1 MDKLQHEDCYKG
13 GSNMMYRSDFSGM
26 MENIDLVVKLLWDV
40 KDRISDRE
48 TLIQHN
54 ESNVVSINNRIDF
67 KDVPSVETALAEI
80 RTARKLLSE
89 TAIELN
95 LGRHYT
101 GREYEDD

>member
-1 MDKLQHEDCYKG
+1 MI
-13 GSNMMYRSDFSGM
+13 YRSDFEGM
-26 MENIDLVVKLLWDV
+26 TDNIDLVVKLLWDI
-40 KDRISDRE
+40 KDRISDRY

-54 ESNVVSINNRIDF
+54 ESNVVSINDRIDF

-89 TAIELN
+89 TATELN

-101 GREYEDD
+101 GREYEEVL

>member
-1 MDKLQHEDCYKG
+1 MT
-13 GSNMMYRSDFSGM
+13 YRSDFEDM
-26 MENIDLVVKLLWDV
+26 TDNIDLVVKLLWDV
-40 KDRISDRE
+40 KDRISNRE

-54 ESNVVSINNRIDF
+54 ESNVVSINDRIDF

>member
-1 MDKLQHEDCYKG
+1 MI
-13 GSNMMYRSDFSGM
+13 YRSNFEGM
-26 MENIDLVVKLLWDV
+26 TENIDLVVKLLWDV

-48 TLIQHN
+48 ASTQYN
-54 ESNVVSINNRIDF
+54 ESNVVINNRTDF
-67 KDVPSVETALAEI
+67 RDVPSVETALAEI

-101 GREYEDD
+101 GREYEID

>member
-1 MDKLQHEDCYKG
+1 MT
-13 GSNMMYRSDFSGM
+13 YRSDFSSM
-26 MENIDLVVKLLWDV
+26 TENIDLVIKLLWDV
-40 KDRISDRE
+40 KDRISDRY

-54 ESNVVSINNRIDF
+54 ESNIVSINDRIDF

-89 TAIELN
+89 TATELN

>member
-1 MDKLQHEDCYKG
+1 MT
-13 GSNMMYRSDFSGM
+13 YRSDFEGM
-26 MENIDLVVKLLWDV
+26 TDNIDLVVKLIWDV
-40 KDRISDRE
+40 KERINDRE
-48 TLIQHN
+48 ASTQYN
-54 ESNVVSINNRIDF
+54 ESNVVINNRIDF

-80 RTARKLLSE
+80 RTARKILSE

>member
-1 MDKLQHEDCYKG
+1 MT
-13 GSNMMYRSDFSGM
+13 YRSDFEGM
-26 MENIDLVVKLLWDV
+26 TDNIDLVVKLLWDI

-48 TLIQHN
+48 ASIQHN
-54 ESNVVSINNRIDF
+54 ESNVVINDRTDF
-67 KDVPSVETALAEI
+67 RDVPSVETTLAEI

>member
-1 MDKLQHEDCYKG
+1 MI
-13 GSNMMYRSDFSGM
+13 YRSNFEGM
-26 MENIDLVVKLLWDV
+26 TENIDLVVKLLWDV
-40 KDRISDRE
+40 KDRISNRE

-54 ESNVVSINNRIDF
+54 ESNVVSINDRIDF

-80 RTARKLLSE
+80 RTARKLLIE
-89 TAIELN
+89 TATELN

>member
-1 MDKLQHEDCYKG
+1 
-13 GSNMMYRSDFSGM
+13 MMYRSNFEDM
-26 MENIDLVVKLLWDV
+26 TDNIDLVVKLLWDV

-48 TLIQHN
+48 ALTQYN
-54 ESNVVSINNRIDF
+54 ESNVINDRIGF
-67 KDVPSVETALAEI
+67 RDVPSVETALAEI

-89 TAIELN
+89 TATELN

>member
-1 MDKLQHEDCYKG
+1 MT
-13 GSNMMYRSDFSGM
+13 YRSDFSGM
-26 MENIDLVVKLLWDV
+26 TENIDLVIKLLWDV

-54 ESNVVSINNRIDF
+54 ESSVVSINDRIDF

>member
-1 MDKLQHEDCYKG
+1 MI
-13 GSNMMYRSDFSGM
+13 YRSDFEGM
-26 MENIDLVVKLLWDV
+26 TENIDLVIKLLWDV

-54 ESNVVSINNRIDF
+54 ESNAININNRLDF
-67 KDVPSVETALAEI
+67 RDVPSVETALAEI
-80 RTARKLLSE
+80 RTARKLLLE
-89 TAIELN
+89 TATELN

>member
-1 MDKLQHEDCYKG
+1 MI
-13 GSNMMYRSDFSGM
+13 YRSNFEGM
-26 MENIDLVVKLLWDV
+26 TENIDLVVKLLWDV

-48 TLIQHN
+48 ASTQYN
-54 ESNVVSINNRIDF
+54 ESNVVINNRTDF
-67 KDVPSVETALAEI
+67 RDVPSVETALAEI

-101 GREYEDD
+101 GREIEDN

>member
-1 MDKLQHEDCYKG
+1 MT
-13 GSNMMYRSDFSGM
+13 YRSDFSGM

-54 ESNVVSINNRIDF
+54 ESSAVSINDRIDF
-67 KDVPSVETALAEI
+67 RDVPSVETALAEI

>member
-1 MDKLQHEDCYKG
+1 MT
-13 GSNMMYRSDFSGM
+13 YRSDFEGM
-26 MENIDLVVKLLWDV
+26 TENIDLVVKLLWDV

-48 TLIQHN
+48 ASTQYN
-54 ESNVVSINNRIDF
+54 ESNVVINNRTDF
-67 KDVPSVETALAEI
+67 RDVPSVETALAEI

-101 GREYEDD
+101 GREYDND

>member
-1 MDKLQHEDCYKG
+1 MI
-13 GSNMMYRSDFSGM
+13 YRSNFEGM
-26 MENIDLVVKLLWDV
+26 TENIDLVVKLLWDV

-48 TLIQHN
+48 ASTQYN
-54 ESNVVSINNRIDF
+54 ESNVVINNRTDF
-67 KDVPSVETALAEI
+67 RDVPSVETALAEI

-101 GREYEDD
+101 GREYEEVL

>member
-1 MDKLQHEDCYKG
+1 MT
-13 GSNMMYRSDFSGM
+13 YRSDFSGM

-40 KDRISDRE
+40 RGRISDRE
-48 TLIQHN
+48 ASTQYN
-54 ESNVVSINNRIDF
+54 ESNVVINNRTDF
-67 KDVPSVETALAEI
+67 RDVPSVETALAEI

>member
-1 MDKLQHEDCYKG
+1 MT
-13 GSNMMYRSDFSGM
+13 YRLDFNGM
-26 MENIDLVVKLLWDV
+26 TDNIDLAVKLIWDV
-40 KDRISDRE
+40 KDRISNRE

-54 ESNVVSINNRIDF
+54 ESNVVSINDRIDF

-89 TAIELN
+89 TAMELS

>member
-1 MDKLQHEDCYKG
+1 MT
-13 GSNMMYRSDFSGM
+13 YRSDFSDM
-26 MENIDLVVKLLWDV
+26 TENIDLVIKLLWDV

-54 ESNVVSINNRIDF
+54 ESNAININNRLDF
-67 KDVPSVETALAEI
+67 RDVPSVETALAEI
-80 RTARKLLSE
+80 RTARKLLLE
-89 TAIELN
+89 TATELN

>member
-1 MDKLQHEDCYKG
+1 MT
-13 GSNMMYRSDFSGM
+13 YRSDFSGM

-40 KDRISDRE
+40 RGRISDRE
-48 TLIQHN
+48 ASTQYN
-54 ESNVVSINNRIDF
+54 ESNVIINNRTDF
-67 KDVPSVETALAEI
+67 RDVPSVETALAEI

-101 GREYEDD
+101 GREYDEDD

>member
-1 MDKLQHEDCYKG
+1 MT
-13 GSNMMYRSDFSGM
+13 YRSDFEGM
-26 MENIDLVVKLLWDV
+26 TDNIDLVVKLLWDI

-48 TLIQHN
+48 VLIQHN
-54 ESNVVSINNRIDF
+54 ETNVISINNRTDF

-89 TAIELN
+89 TATELN

-101 GREYEDD
+101 GREYDEDD

>member
-1 MDKLQHEDCYKG
+1 M
-13 GSNMMYRSDFSGM
+13 S
-26 MENIDLVVKLLWDV
+26 LVLM
-40 KDRISDRE
+40 
-48 TLIQHN
+48 TGLI
-54 ESNVVSINNRIDF
+54 I
-67 KDVPSVETALAEI
+67 ETALAEI

>member
-1 MDKLQHEDCYKG
+1 MT
-13 GSNMMYRSDFSGM
+13 YRSDFEGM
-26 MENIDLVVKLLWDV
+26 TDNIDLAVKLIWDV

-54 ESNVVSINNRIDF
+54 ESNVVSINDRVDF

-95 LGRHYT
+95 LGRYYT
-101 GREYEDD
+101 GREYEID

>member
-1 MDKLQHEDCYKG
+1 MI
-13 GSNMMYRSDFSGM
+13 YRSDFNSM
-26 MENIDLVVKLLWDV
+26 TENIDLVVKLLWDV

-54 ESNVVSINNRIDF
+54 ESNAININNRLDF
-67 KDVPSVETALAEI
+67 RDVPSVETALAEI
-80 RTARKLLSE
+80 RTARKLLLE
-89 TAIELN
+89 TATELN

>member
-1 MDKLQHEDCYKG
+1 
-13 GSNMMYRSDFSGM
+13 MYRSDFEGM
-26 MENIDLVVKLLWDV
+26 TENIDLVVKLLWDV

-48 TLIQHN
+48 VSTQYN
-54 ESNVVSINNRIDF
+54 ESNVVINNRTDF
-67 KDVPSVETALAEI
+67 RDVPSVATALAEI

-101 GREYEDD
+101 GKEYEDD

>member
-1 MDKLQHEDCYKG
+1 MI
-13 GSNMMYRSDFSGM
+13 YRSDFSGM
-26 MENIDLVVKLLWDV
+26 TDNIDLVLKLLWDV
-40 KDRISDRE
+40 KDRINDRE
-48 TLIQHN
+48 AVTSYN
-54 ESNVVSINNRIDF
+54 ESNVISLNDRINF